1 MKLKFRLKF
10 NHGFTNHDYLHSAA
24 WKDLYNFK
32 INRAQDARHNQ
43 FFFQNVRNNEIF
55 KTFKMFKTTIE
66 LMLTT
71 QKAHACSPFCCVVL
85 CCVGLVFLFLTGK
98 TFLGAKLVQKLKTVS
113 LSWNF
118 VPRLIQIF
126 RILWRCSIFLFLTG
140 NTFVGK
146 FGLKNQIVSLSWNF
160 ALD

>member
-32 INRAQDARHNQ
+32 INRAQDARRNQ

-55 KTFKMFKTTIE
+55 ETFKMFKTTVE
-66 LMLTT
+66 LTLTT

-85 CCVGLVFLFLTGK
+85 CWAGFFVFDWKYLF
-98 TFLGAKLVQKLKTVS
+98 FFFLVQKLDIIS
-113 LSWNF
+113 LSWYF
-118 VPRLIQIF
+118 VPRLIQIS
-126 RILWRCSIFLFLTG
+126 RIPWWCSLFLFLTG
-140 NTFVGK
+140 SACLGK
-146 FGLKNQIVSLSWNF
+146 FSQKIKIVNFSRNF